1 MNGIVGA
8 RTAKP
13 VVTFLSDFGV
23 EDPFVGI
30 CHAVILRIAPEAQV
44 IHLSHGI
51 EPQSVA
57 HGARVL
63 AASVDFLPVGVH
75 LAVVD
80 PGVGSERRALCVQS
94 RDGRLFVGPDNG
106 LLVPAAERCGGI
118 EAAYAITS
126 RAHMLPEI
134 SRTFHGRDVFAPAS
148 AHLAAGA
155 APSDLGPA
163 VPVESLHRA
172 RDAGFDLDGSR
183 LDVTVQHV
191 DRFGNLQLSVTLN
204 DLGDLFRSGRLV
216 EVQRGDDLYYA
227 TCALTFADV
236 PDGELVLYEDS
247 EWWMSLAI
255 NRGSAEELL
264 DADLGSRL
272 RIDFDPRPELEERQP
287 PLTQAL

>member
-1 MNGIVGA
+1 MAQTA
-8 RTAKP
+8 RVTRP
-13 VVTFLSDFGV
+13 VVTFLSDFGQ

-30 CHAVILRIAPEAQV
+30 CHAVILRISPEAEV

-63 AASVDFLPVGVH
+63 AASIEFLPVGVH

-80 PGVGSERRALCVQS
+80 PGVGSERRALCLQS
-94 RDGRLFVGPDNG
+94 GDGRMFVGPDNG

-118 EAAYAITS
+118 ETAFAITS

-148 AHLAAGA
+148 AHLAAGVP
-155 APSDLGPA
+155 PSDLGPEVA
-163 VPVESLHRA
+163 LESLQRA
-172 RDAGFDLDGSR
+172 REPGFTREGS
-183 LDVTVQHV
+183 LLESTVQHV
-191 DRFGNLQLSVTLN
+191 DRFGNLQLSVSLS
-204 DLGDLFRSGRLV
+204 DLGDLFHNGRLV
-216 EVQRGDDLYYA
+216 EVQRGDDRYYA

-236 PDGELVLYEDS
+236 QNGEIVLYEDS

-255 NRGSAEELL
+255 NRGSAATLL
-264 DADLGSRL
+264 DAAIGDRM
-272 RIDFDPRPELEERQP
+272 RIDFDPHPEQEERQP
-287 PLTQAL
+287 PLTQPL

>member
-1 MNGIVGA
+1 V
-8 RTAKP
+8 TAVSRP

-30 CHAVILRIAPEAQV
+30 CHAVILRICPEAEV

-51 EPQSVA
+51 EPQSVP

-63 AASVDFLPVGVH
+63 AASIEYLPVGVH

-80 PGVGSERRALCVQS
+80 PGVGSERRALCVKS
-94 RDGRLFVGPDNG
+94 GDGRLFVGPDNG
-106 LLVPAAERCGGI
+106 LLVPAAERCGGV
-118 EAAYAITS
+118 EAAWAITS

-148 AHLAAGA
+148 AHLAAGVP
-155 APSDLGPA
+155 PSDLGPGVA
-163 VPVESLHRA
+163 LESLERT
-172 RDAGFDLDGSR
+172 REPGFTREGSI

-191 DRFGNLQLSVTLN
+191 DRFGNLQLSVGMAN
-204 DLGDLFRSGRLV
+204 LGDLFQNGRLV
-216 EVQRGDDLYYA
+216 EVQRGDDRYYA

-236 PDGELVLYEDS
+236 GSGELVLYEDS
-247 EWWMSLAI
+247 ELWMSLAI

-264 DADLGSRL
+264 DASIGDVL
-272 RIDFDPRPELEERQP
+272 RIEFDPHPERENHQP
-287 PLTQAL
+287 PLTQPA